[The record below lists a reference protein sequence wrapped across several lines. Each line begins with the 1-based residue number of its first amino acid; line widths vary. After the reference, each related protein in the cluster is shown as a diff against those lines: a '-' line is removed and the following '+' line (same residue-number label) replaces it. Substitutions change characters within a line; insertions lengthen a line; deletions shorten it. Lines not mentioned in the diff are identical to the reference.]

1 MLGEGLVERV
11 QVVRRPGR
19 VTHEQVQ
26 EPGQTET
33 EEGQKV
39 FAFSALMKKLRK
51 IKETLKSKKSANF
64 FLKKMLS

>member
-1 MLGEGLVERV
+1 VLGKGLVERV

-26 EPGQTET
+26 EPGQAET

-39 FAFSALMKKLRK
+39 FAFS
-51 IKETLKSKKSANF
+51 TLKKK
-64 FLKKMLS
+64 